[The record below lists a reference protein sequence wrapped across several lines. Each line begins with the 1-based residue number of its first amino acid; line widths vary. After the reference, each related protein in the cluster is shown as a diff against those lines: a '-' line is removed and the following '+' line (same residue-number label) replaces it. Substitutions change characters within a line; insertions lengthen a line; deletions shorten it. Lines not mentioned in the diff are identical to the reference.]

1 MTAKSLTISVLLKTR
16 RTAMLDDTL
25 QGCRVLDL
33 SQYLPGPFATR
44 LLADLGAEVVKVEP
58 PAGDPMRFF
67 IFLDDDGLSPLYKQ
81 VNAGKSVIKL
91 DLKSKSGCDCFAELV
106 ASADVLLESYRPGVM
121 DRLGFSQAQ
130 LHALNPRLIH
140 CALSGFGQDG
150 PASHRAGHD
159 LTYMA
164 LSGMLHHTGTVET
177 PVIPFPPISDYAGGQ
192 HAASMVLAGLLRRE
206 RTGQG
211 CYIDTSLFETV
222 LSWQSFGQAGVGRS
236 GRSLEPGHG
245 LITGGMACYQIYQTK
260 DQKFVVLGALEEKFW
275 QAFCLAVDRP
285 EWVGRQYEK
294 TPQAGLIKELRALF
308 VKASRDSWVAL
319 LAGTDCCFEPLLDP
333 DEVTGHP
340 HVQSRQLLEPS
351 RGQAL
356 PAEVR
361 FPAILNQQ
369 IPSNR
374 QPLRE
379 VSAQLIASRWQEG

>member
-1 MTAKSLTISVLLKTR
+1 M
-16 RTAMLDDTL
+16 
-25 QGCRVLDL
+25 
-33 SQYLPGPFATR
+33 
-44 LLADLGAEVVKVEP
+44 
-58 PAGDPMRFF
+58 
-67 IFLDDDGLSPLYKQ
+67 
-81 VNAGKSVIKL
+81 
-91 DLKSKSGCDCFAELV
+91 
-106 ASADVLLESYRPGVM
+106 
-121 DRLGFSQAQ
+121 
-130 LHALNPRLIH
+130 
-140 CALSGFGQDG
+140 
-150 PASHRAGHD
+150 
-159 LTYMA
+159 
-164 LSGMLHHTGTVET
+164 
-177 PVIPFPPISDYAGGQ
+177 
-192 HAASMVLAGLLRRE
+192 
-206 RTGQG
+206 
-211 CYIDTSLFETV
+211 
-222 LSWQSFGQAGVGRS
+222 GRS

-319 LAGTDCCFEPLLDP
+319 LAGTDCCFEPLLNP

-369 IPSNR
+369 IPHNR